1 MHARYSPPVL
11 TKFWRALIG
20 FVAVMGASMPVMAQ
34 FGPPAGG
41 NEVVYNPKVTQQQ
54 QGIQPFSTFYD
65 LTVTSPGNLA
75 AGAWTISMI
84 LIVEEAPAGVDEA
97 TSLSFIRFVDPVLE
111 MPKTTLH
118 FTGPNQSQVVRV
130 RTDIPI
136 GSNDGTFRYFIS
148 TSGWPASFK
157 NEGTRI
163 NAQAQLPAGL
173 APPTVK
179 IDAPEEGTEYTHVL
193 GGPAVPVRIEV
204 SGAATPAAP
213 VLSLVATL
221 SGESEDGVPFL
232 VDMPLVLSLTG
243 LGTPDTQGQVT
254 VPLTEP
260 GTYTITAEAT
270 NRIGESFT
278 SSTFVI
284 VQEVPP
290 PTVVIN
296 PPVNNPTYTYVRGL
310 TSVTVPY
317 AFVGSSLLGE
327 IQTLTATLDG
337 EPFTPEE
344 LHNLGTLEATGAGEF
359 VFDANTPDGLGQHTI
374 AVTATSPYGSATA
387 TATFVVAEEVPEIS
401 VDIANPIDGASIPLP
416 RDASPLNLAFSFTGT
431 ATKGAPVTAISAT
444 LTDDDDN
451 TTPLALASKT
461 GLETPTATG
470 AGTMFNL
477 QPGTY
482 TLSANATNTALGLSA
497 FDSVTFTVTPPPPP
511 VIAFTQ
517 APDATYTTLR
527 GQSLTIPFAIK
538 TSSTGAYI
546 VSQSVTLDGD
556 PVTISSTA
564 NGTALVA
571 TGNGTLTI
579 PAPTSGTSEYDLVAT
594 GVDAYGQTVSTQVS
608 FKVTVNDPVIT
619 IAINPQIAANSPYTL
634 PSNGTLSIPFVFTG
648 KVTAG
653 ATVDTITGTLS
664 GTPVTITS
672 TTGLGTSS
680 TATAS
685 GNLIITKPGTYT
697 VTATDTNTAAG
708 ISATT
713 SVTFEVK
720 GTTAP
725 SLKVTITQPP
735 QSVYTVCDPC
745 ETLRIP
751 VAFTA
756 QSNGN
761 KVKTLSAT
769 LDGKSVSLGSTSG
782 LNTATAK
789 GTATLSV
796 REAGEH
802 VLVVK
807 ATDTKGQVATTTVTF
822 KVVVKKPEISLTIHS
837 PSNGA
842 VYSLAGDSR
851 YCGDSSI
858 SIPFSFSSSISD
870 GATIDGISAMLN
882 GSSVSLSK
890 SGVGTSN
897 AKGSGT
903 LKISK
908 PGTYTF
914 TAKSYDNTCN
924 VSVTKSVTFTVKSA
938 EPPTVT
944 ITSPTET
951 NISIFNCQPRSVGF
965 SFKVTS
971 QAGGISK
978 LTAKLDGSSL
988 NVTATGLGSSN
999 ATGSGTMSVKTTG
1012 KHVLTV
1018 TATDKAGT
1026 TTKSFTFY
1034 AEAKTAKPSISILD
1048 PNNGEVFTYEAGKN
1062 PPSIPFSVLAKSNAP
1077 ISAIK
1082 VALNGCEVNVS
1093 KTGIG
1098 SEEAK
1103 GTGYLTI
1110 KEPGTYTLTAS
1121 TTSGG
1126 VSASTKVT
1134 FTVKKTQE
1142 DSKCGIDWRGFLKD
1156 GKSPK
1161 GGDSAKVECK
1171 VVTGSNK
1178 KSIRDYTVQFS
1189 VCEVRDNGSYGPAK
1203 IYGSSHYTIN
1213 SDNDYCLKVPTSSG
1227 KKRYRVD
1234 VYYCPPG
1241 SNKAKVVGSKEFK
1254 TN

>member
-1 MHARYSPPVL
+1 MHPHQIPPSL
-11 TKFWRALIG
+11 AKIWQALVWC
-20 FVAVMGASMPVMAQ
+20 VALCGLSAPAWAQ
-34 FGPPAGG
+34 WGPPAGG
-41 NEVVYNPKVTQQQ
+41 DEVLYNPKVTQQQ
-54 QGIQPFSTFYD
+54 QGLQPFSTYYD
-65 LTVTSPGNLA
+65 LTITTPGNL
-75 AGAWTISMI
+75 GLGNWTIS
-84 LIVEEAPAGVDEA
+84 LVLAVEEAPEGVDEQ
-97 TSLSFIRFVDPVLE
+97 TSSSFITFVDPLHGG
-111 MPKTTLH
+111 PKNTLT

-136 GSNDGTFRYFIS
+136 GSDEGNFKYLIT
-148 TSGWPASFK
+148 TAGWPAGFK
-157 NEGTRI
+157 DEGTRI

-173 APPTVK
+173 TPPAVTISAPADGAEFTYV
-179 IDAPEEGTEYTHVL
+179 I
-193 GGPAVPVRIEV
+193 GGPAVPVRIDV

-213 VLSLVATL
+213 VDVLEATL
-221 SGESEDGVPFL
+221 SGETEDGVPFMT
-232 VDMPLVLSLTG
+232 DMPLALVLTG
-243 LGTPDTQGQVT
+243 LGTPDTLGEVT
-254 VPLTEP
+254 VPVTQA

-270 NRIGESFT
+270 NRAGSSFT
-278 SSTFVI
+278 SSTFVV

-296 PPVNNPTYTYVRGL
+296 PPVNNPTYTYVRGV

-317 AFVGSSLLGE
+317 AFVGSSPLGE

-337 EPFTPEE
+337 EPFTPDE
-344 LHNLGTLEATGAGEF
+344 LHDLGTLVATGAGEF
-359 VFDANTPDGLGQHTI
+359 VFVANTPDGLGQHTI

-387 TATFVVAEEVPEIS
+387 TATFVVAEVTPEIS
-401 VDIANPIDGASIPLP
+401 VNIANPIDGASISLP
-416 RDASPLNLAFSFTGT
+416 PDASPLNLAFSFTGV
-431 ATKGAPVTAISAT
+431 ATEGVPVKTIAAT
-444 LTDDDDN
+444 LADDDS
-451 TTPLALASKT
+451 TTPLTLTSTA

-470 AGTMFNL
+470 SGTMFNL

-482 TLSANATNTALGLSA
+482 TLNATATNTALGLSA
-497 FDSVTFTVTPPPPP
+497 FDSATFTVTPPPPP
-511 VIAFTQ
+511 AIVFTQ

-527 GQSLTIPFAIK
+527 GKSLTVPFAIE

-546 VSQSVTLDGD
+546 VSQSVTFDGD
-556 PVTISSTA
+556 PVAITSTA

-579 PAPTSGTSEYDLVAT
+579 PAPTSGTAEYTLVAT
-594 GVDAYGQTVSTQVS
+594 GVDTYGQVVTTQVS

-634 PSNGTLSIPFVFTG
+634 PSSGTLNIPFVFTG
-648 KVTAG
+648 NITAG

-664 GTPVTITS
+664 GTPVSITS
-672 TTGLGTSS
+672 TTGLGSS
-680 TATAS
+680 ATATAS
-685 GNLIITKPGTYT
+685 GNLVITKPGVYT

-725 SLKVTITQPP
+725 TLKVTITQAP
-735 QSVYTVCDPC
+735 QSIYTVCDPC

-751 VAFTA
+751 VAFVA
-756 QSNGN
+756 QSNGS
-761 KVKTLSAT
+761 KVKTLTAT
-769 LDGKSVSLGSTSG
+769 LDGKSVSLSSTSG

-796 REAGEH
+796 RGAGEH
-802 VLVVK
+802 VFVVK

-822 KVVVKKPEISLTIHS
+822 KVVVKKPEIALTIHS
-837 PSNGA
+837 PGNGA

-858 SIPFSFSSSISD
+858 SIPFSFSSTISD

-882 GSSVSLSK
+882 GSSISLGK

-903 LKISK
+903 LKIAK

-914 TAKSYDNTCN
+914 TAKSYDNACN
-924 VSVTKSVTFTVKSA
+924 VSVTKSVTFTVKSS
-938 EPPTVT
+938 EPPAVT
-944 ITSPTET
+944 ITSPSET
-951 NISIFNCQPRSVGF
+951 NISIFNCQPRSVAF
-965 SFKVTS
+965 SFKARS
-971 QAGGISK
+971 QSGGISK
-978 LTAKLDGSSL
+978 LTAKLDGNSL
-988 NVTATGLGSSN
+988 NVTASGLGSAN
-999 ATGSGTMSVKTTG
+999 ATGSGTMSVKTSG

-1018 TATDKAGT
+1018 SATDKSGT

-1034 AEAKTAKPSISILD
+1034 AVAQTAKPSISILD
-1048 PNNGEVFTYEAGKN
+1048 PKNGEEFSYEAGKN

-1082 VALNGCEVNVS
+1082 VALNGRDLNVS
-1093 KTGIG
+1093 KLGIG
-1098 SEEAK
+1098 AEEAK

-1110 KEPGTYTLTAS
+1110 KEPGTYTLTAT

-1126 VSASTKVT
+1126 VSASSKVT
-1134 FTVKKTQE
+1134 FKVKKTQE
-1142 DSKCGIDWRGFLKD
+1142 DSKCGIDWKGFLKD

-1171 VVTGSNK
+1171 VFTGSNK
-1178 KSIRDYTVQFS
+1178 KSLRDYTVQFAVS
-1189 VCEVRDNGSYGPAK
+1189 EVRDNGSYGPSK
-1203 IYGSSHYTIN
+1203 LYGSSHYTIN
-1213 SDNDYCLKVPTSSG
+1213 SDNDYCLKIPTGKG

-1234 VYYCPPG
+1234 VYYCAPG
-1241 SNKAKVVGSKEFK
+1241 SNKAKIVGSKEFK
-1254 TN
+1254 TK

>member
-1 MHARYSPPVL
+1 M
-11 TKFWRALIG
+11 ALC
-20 FVAVMGASMPVMAQ
+20 VALVGVSTSAWAQ
-34 FGPPAGG
+34 WGPPAGG
-41 NEVVYNPKVTQQQ
+41 DEILYNPKVTQQQ
-54 QGIQPFSTFYD
+54 QGVQPFTTYYD
-65 LTVTSPGNLA
+65 LTITSPGNL
-75 AGAWTISMI
+75 GVGVWTVAMV
-84 LIVEEAPAGVDEA
+84 LTVEEAPDGVDEQ
-97 TSLSFIRFVDPVLE
+97 TSASFITFVDPLLGL
-111 MPKTTLH
+111 PKNTLV

-130 RTDIPI
+130 RTNIPV
-136 GSNDGTFRYFIS
+136 GSDDGNFKYLIT
-148 TSGWPASFK
+148 TAGWPAGFK
-157 NEGTRI
+157 DEGTRI

-173 APPTVK
+173 APPIVS
-179 IDAPEEGTEYTHVL
+179 IDTPADGTEFTYVV
-193 GGPAVPVRIEV
+193 GGPAVPVKIEV

-213 VLSLVATL
+213 VDTLEATL
-221 SGESEDGVPFL
+221 SGETEDGVPFMT
-232 VDMPLVLSLTG
+232 DMPLALVLTG
-243 LGTPDTQGQVT
+243 LGTPDTLGAVT
-254 VPLTEP
+254 VPVTQS

-270 NRIGESFT
+270 NRRGSSFT
-278 SSTFVI
+278 SSTFVV

-296 PPVNNPTYTYVRGL
+296 PPANNPTYTYVRGL
-310 TSVTVPY
+310 TSTTVPY
-317 AFVGSSLLGE
+317 AFVGSSPLGE
-327 IQTLTATLDG
+327 ILTLTATLDG
-337 EPFTPEE
+337 EAFTPDE
-344 LHNLGTLEATGAGEF
+344 LHDLGTLVATGAGEF
-359 VFDANTPDGLGQHTI
+359 VFDANTPDGLGEHTI
-374 AVTATSPYGSATA
+374 AVTATSPYGTATA

-401 VDIANPIDGASIPLP
+401 VNIASPIDGASIPLP
-416 RDASPLNLAFSFTGT
+416 PDASPLNLAFSFTGA
-431 ATKGAPVTAISAT
+431 ATKGAPVTAIAAT
-444 LTDDDDN
+444 LTDDDDI
-451 TTPLALASKT
+451 TTPLTLASKT

-477 QPGTY
+477 RPGTY
-482 TLSANATNTALGLSA
+482 TLDATATNTALGLNA

-511 VIAFTQ
+511 TIVFTK

-527 GQSLTIPFAIK
+527 GKSLTIPFAIK

-546 VSQSVTLDGD
+546 VSQSVTMDGD
-556 PVTISSTA
+556 AVAISSTA
-564 NGTALVA
+564 NGTALTA

-579 PAPTSGTSEYDLVAT
+579 PAPNNGTSEYALVAT
-594 GVDAYGQTVSTQVS
+594 GVDTYGQTVSTQVS
-608 FKVTVNDPVIT
+608 FQVTVNDPVIT

-634 PSNGTLSIPFVFTG
+634 PASGTLNIPFVFTG
-648 KVTAG
+648 NITAG

-664 GTPVTITS
+664 GTPVTISS

-685 GNLIITKPGTYT
+685 GNLVITKPGVYT

-713 SVTFEVK
+713 SATFEVK
-720 GTTAP
+720 GTAAP
-725 SLKVTITQPP
+725 TLKVTITQSP

-761 KVKTLSAT
+761 KVKTLTAT
-769 LDGKSVSLGSTSG
+769 LDGKSVSLSSTSG

-796 REAGEH
+796 RGAGEH
-802 VLVVK
+802 VFVVK

-822 KVVVKKPEISLTIHS
+822 KVVVKKPEIGLTIHA
-837 PSNGA
+837 PGDGT

-858 SIPFSFSSSISD
+858 SIPFSFSSTISD

-882 GSSVSLSK
+882 GSSISLSK

-897 AKGSGT
+897 AKGTGT

-908 PGTYTF
+908 AGTYTF
-914 TAKSYDNTCN
+914 TAKSYDNSCN
-924 VSVTKSVTFTVKSA
+924 VSATKSVTFTVKAS

-944 ITSPTET
+944 ITSPSET

-965 SFKVTS
+965 SFKVS
-971 QAGGISK
+971 SKSGGISK

-988 NVTATGLGSSN
+988 NVTASGLGSSN

-1018 TATDKAGT
+1018 TATDKGGT

-1034 AEAKTAKPSISILD
+1034 AVAQTAKPSISILD
-1048 PNNGEVFTYEAGKN
+1048 PKNGEEFSYEAGKN
-1062 PPSIPFSVLAKSNAP
+1062 PPAIPFSVLAKSNAS
-1077 ISAIK
+1077 ISSIK
-1082 VALNGCEVNVS
+1082 VALNGCDVNVS
-1093 KTGIG
+1093 KTGLG

-1110 KEPGTYTLTAS
+1110 KEPGTYTLTAT

-1134 FTVKKTQE
+1134 FKVKKTQE
-1142 DSKCGIDWRGFLKD
+1142 DTKCGIDWKGFLKE

-1171 VVTGSNK
+1171 VVTGSSK
-1178 KSIRDYTVQFS
+1178 KSLRDHTVQFA
-1189 VCEVRDNGSYGPAK
+1189 VCEVRDNGSYGPSK
-1203 IYGSSHYTIN
+1203 LYGSSHYTIN
-1213 SDNDYCLKVPTSSG
+1213 SDNEYCLKVPTSYG

-1234 VYYCPPG
+1234 VYYCAPG
-1241 SNKAKVVGSKEFK
+1241 SNKAKIVGSKEFK
-1254 TN
+1254 TK